1 MPLNTSAGREITA
14 SNRQFWLSRS
24 PYLRYAF
31 AATSVAIALGLALL
45 SQHYNFHNV
54 EVPLFLFAVA
64 VTAWYAGSGPATLA
78 VALSIVL
85 FDFFFVQPVYTLNVT
100 VDEIPYFIVFISFAS
115 LVAWFSAVRR
125 RVELELRQARDH
137 LQIEVAER
145 TQQASLLDLTHDS
158 IFVRDMDFFIT
169 YWNKGAQELY
179 GWSAPEALGKHSQE
193 LLRTEYPA
201 PLEEVR
207 AELVQT
213 GRWEGELRR
222 KTASGTEVVVASR
235 WSLRRDEQG
244 HPAAILE
251 TSNDAT
257 ERKRREQQIETLNEA
272 LAVRSKDL
280 EASNKELEAFAYSVS
295 HDLRA
300 PLRHMSGY
308 AELLQ
313 KRVSSL
319 MDEKSHRY
327 MAMILESA
335 KRMGNLID
343 DLLAFSRIGRAETQ
357 KTQVNLEQ
365 LVKEAVGEVKQEA
378 SGRDIVWKIGALPI
392 CYGDRSMLRL
402 VLVNLLSNAV
412 KFTRPRP
419 KAEIEIGCALGDRGQ
434 VEVFV
439 KDNGAGFDMKY
450 ASKLFGVFQR
460 LHQTESFEGT
470 GIGLA
475 TVQRIIYRHG
485 GHVRAEGAVDHGAT
499 FYFSVPK
506 V

>member
-1 MPLNTSAGREITA
+1 MPLNTNAGPQIAATD
-14 SNRQFWLSRS
+14 RQPWLSRS
-24 PYLRYAF
+24 PFLRYAF
-31 AATSVAIALGLALL
+31 AATCVAIALGLALL
-45 SQHYNFHNV
+45 AEDYNFHNV
-54 EVPLFLFAVA
+54 VSIFLFAVA
-64 VTAWYAGSGPATLA
+64 LSAWYAGSGPATLS
-78 VALSIVL
+78 VVLSIIL
-85 FDFFFVQPVYTLNVT
+85 FDFFFVEPIHSLT
-100 VDEIPYFIVFISFAS
+100 VSVSQIPFLIVFIGFAS
-115 LVAWFSAVRR
+115 LVARFSAVRR
-125 RVELELRQARDH
+125 RVERQLVQAHNH
-137 LQIEVAER
+137 LQLEVAER

-179 GWSAPEALGKHSQE
+179 GWSTQEALGKHSQE
-193 LLRTEYPA
+193 LLQTQYPT
-201 PLEEVR
+201 PLEEIR
-207 AELVQT
+207 AQLALT

-222 KTASGTEVVVASR
+222 KTAAGNEVVVASR

-244 HPAAILE
+244 LPTSILE
-251 TSNDAT
+251 TSNDVT
-257 ERKRREQQIETLNEA
+257 ERNRREREIETLNQA
-272 LAVRSKDL
+272 LAGRSKEL
-280 EASNKELEAFAYSVS
+280 EGTNKELEAFAYSVS

-300 PLRHMSGY
+300 PLRHMAGY

-343 DLLAFSRIGRAETQ
+343 DLLSFSRIGRAETK

-365 LVKEAVGEVKQEA
+365 LVKEAVSDVKQEA
-378 SGRDIVWKIGALPI
+378 GGREIVWKIGALPI

-402 VLVNLLSNAV
+402 VFINLLSNAV

-419 KAEIEIGCALGDRGQ
+419 RAEIEIGCAEGNEGEA
-434 VEVFV
+434 VVFV

-475 TVQRIIYRHG
+475 TVQRIVHRHG
-485 GHVRAEGAVDHGAT
+485 GYVRAEGAVDHGAT
-499 FYFSVPK
+499 FYFSVPRA
-506 V
+506 